1 MVLATLFGPARVRVL
16 DPHALAAVFGLTP
29 AEASVGA
36 LLAQGGTAGE
46 VASRLG
52 VLGSTIR
59 TYVGNVLAKLGVA
72 GKTDLVRLLS
82 RSGWLWR
89 KPADAEPS
97 RLSS

>member
-72 GKTDLVRLLS
+72 GKADLVRFA
-82 RSGWLWR
+82 RPQRVAVAQAGGR
-89 KPADAEPS
+89 GAEPA
-97 RLSS
+97 